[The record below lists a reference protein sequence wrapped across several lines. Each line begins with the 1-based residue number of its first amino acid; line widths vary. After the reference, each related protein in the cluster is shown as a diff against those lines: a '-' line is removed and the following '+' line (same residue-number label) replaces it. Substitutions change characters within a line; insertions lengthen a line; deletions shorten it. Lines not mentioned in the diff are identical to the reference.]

1 MKSEHRILVVDD
13 DKDMTATLTLVLNE
27 EGYEAIAAY
36 NGHEAIEA
44 VTEKRFDLILMDI
57 KMPGLNGVETYKEI
71 RKIRPG
77 VPVVMMTAYAVEDLV
92 KEALEHS
99 AREVIYKPF
108 DTEEMLE
115 LINKLKEGTI
125 ISIVDDDPII
135 TAKMR
140 DYLEEKG
147 YRVDI
152 TTNGTD
158 AVELV
163 RKRKPHI
170 VFIDIEIPPANG
182 LDTYLKIKEI
192 NPKTTVV
199 MLAEYRKRPKILAGE
214 AIKQNAF
221 TCLYRPFE
229 IDEALQII
237 EKIEKVKGKNYNK
250 RTN

>member
-1 MKSEHRILVVDD
+1 MELRHRILIVDD
-13 DKDMTATLTLVLNE
+13 DHDMVMTLTLILGE
-27 EGYEAIAAY
+27 EGYEAIQAF
-36 NGHEAIEA
+36 NGQEAIKTVRE
-44 VTEKRFDLILMDI
+44 EKIDLILMDI

-77 VPVVMMTAYAVEDLV
+77 VPVVMMTAYAVENLV
-92 KEALEHS
+92 REALEHS

-108 DTEEMLE
+108 DTEDMLE

-125 ISIVDDDPII
+125 ISIIDDDPVSS
-135 TAKMR
+135 AKMR

-158 AVELV
+158 AVELI

-192 NPKTTVV
+192 SPKITAV
-199 MLAEYRKRPKILAGE
+199 MLAEYRKNTKSLAGE
-214 AIKQNAF
+214 AIRENAF

-229 IDEALQII
+229 IDEIMQVI
-237 EKIEKVKGKNYNK
+237 EKIDKIKKKNLKN
-250 RTN
+250 